1 MHKKFGKS
9 IGAALAGLFLMLL
22 IAACGDTVNPTS
34 QAGAVSVAATS
45 IAATTTSLVTTTD
58 APTTTNAPAPTA
70 TPEPTTENATTLA
83 PTTAP
88 TTTIALPTATNV
100 PPPPSPTTIP
110 DVGILPTQLR
120 IPVIGVNA
128 KVEHVGKT
136 ANGAMDVPKD
146 VFNVAWFDLGVKPGN
161 SGNAVIDGHLDGYN
175 IPAAVF
181 INLDRLQPGNKVYVR
196 DDKGKELTFEVYG
209 KQVYD
214 YDKAPLDKIF
224 GSAFESHLNL
234 ITCNG
239 TFDNKNKNYSQR
251 LVVFTKLVNS

>member
-1 MHKKFGKS
+1 MYQKFEKS
-9 IGAALAGLFLMLL
+9 IAAALATLFLMLL
-22 IAACGDTVNPTS
+22 VAACGDTANSTLQTVTVTPTTL
-34 QAGAVSVAATS
+34 AATS
-45 IAATTTSLVTTTD
+45 IATTTAIATPTD
-58 APTTTNAPAPTA
+58 APAATSTPEQTTEAATTVAPTIV
-70 TPEPTTENATTLA
+70 P
-83 PTTAP
+83 P
-88 TTTIALPTATNV
+88 TTTIPIPTATNV
-100 PPPPSPTTIP
+100 PVPPSPTPIP

-120 IPVIGVNA
+120 IPAIGVNA
-128 KVEHVGKT
+128 KVEHVGRA

-146 VFNVAWFDLGVKPGN
+146 VFNVAWFDIGVKPGN

-196 DDKGKELTFEVYG
+196 DDKGKELIFEVYG

-224 GSAFESHLNL
+224 GSAFEPHLNL

>member
-1 MHKKFGKS
+1 
-9 IGAALAGLFLMLL
+9 MLL
-22 IAACGDTVNPTS
+22 VAACGDTTNSTS
-34 QAGAVSVAATS
+34 QAGAINITTV
-45 IAATTTSLVTTTD
+45 ATTTIAITTTSVATTTD
-58 APTTTNAPAPTA
+58 APTINAPAPTTTSA
-70 TPEPTTENATTLA
+70 PTTEADTPVA
-83 PTTAP
+83 PTTVPP
-88 TTTIALPTATNV
+88 TPTIAVPTATNV
-100 PPPPSPTTIP
+100 PPPPSPTPIP

-120 IPVIGVNA
+120 IPAIGVDT
-128 KVEHVGKT
+128 KVEHVGRT

-146 VFNVAWFDLGVKPGN
+146 VFNVAWFDVGVKPGN

-196 DDKGKELTFEVYG
+196 DSKNKELTFEVYG

-239 TFDNKNKNYSQR
+239 TFDSKNKNYSQR